1 MKVLRLKFSAPTAH
15 FRIAQSSNPRK
26 TYPLPPYSTAIG
38 LLANI
43 LGDYD
48 KIDLM
53 LKDSFALGILSQYE
67 SISNEYT
74 WLRNLNSNAHKERFG
89 SIENRT
95 WQENVEH
102 PGGQSPVVMQVLNE
116 VEVFI
121 YFYHPAK
128 EILKA
133 LQENIHFPERW
144 FSHLHLG
151 RSEDWAAPCGA
162 CLIDL
167 KLSKKPED
175 FCKARQYYQWMPEP
189 ENAFMLD
196 ETEIERDYRRLY
208 EKMQGNLFLV
218 TSLYAKEKVSWLDGK
233 RKQVVTIRNFDHIP
247 ARLCKSQ
254 VPLLDAVTFP
264 LIYCDTE
271 IKTPVYLA
279 RIDVKKGG
287 TSKYGT

>member
-1 MKVLRLKFSAPTAH
+1 MKVLRLEFSAPSAH
-15 FRIAQSSNPRK
+15 FRIAQSRDPRK

-43 LGDYD
+43 LGDD
-48 KIDLM
+48 AKIDLM

-67 SISNEYT
+67 FISNEYT
-74 WLRNLNSNAHKERFG
+74 WLRNLRSSAHKKRFY

-95 WQENVEH
+95 WQENTEH
-102 PGGQSPVVMQVLNE
+102 PGGQSPVTVQVLNE
-116 VEVFI
+116 VKVFI
-121 YFYHPAK
+121 YLHHPAT
-128 EILKA
+128 EVTRC
-133 LQENIHFPERW
+133 LQENIELPERW

-162 CLIDL
+162 SLIDL
-167 KLSKKPED
+167 KLSKKPQD
-175 FCKARQYYQWMPEP
+175 FCNARQYYQWMPKP
-189 ENAFMLD
+189 ENTFIPD
-196 ETEIERDYRRLY
+196 ETETEIERDYKRLY
-208 EKMQGNLFLV
+208 KKMQGNLFLV
-218 TSLYAKEKVSWLDGK
+218 TSLYNLEKVEWSEKDGK
-233 RKQVVTIRNFDHIP
+233 KIKTAEIRNFTHVP

-279 RIDVKKGG
+279 RIGVKEGG
-287 TSKYGT
+287 HE